1 MGAVAFSTERVAE
14 PPGGAAVFSTG
25 VAATVVATGVSV
37 VAAAV
42 LVAVVDGGSAFL
54 LPVTGVTAAIPVT
67 AGTGTGVFPGATVGV
82 TKKEV
87 TVFCCLAGAALVLGA
102 GSPLCE
108 VVDGGSMKNWR

>member
-67 AGTGTGVFPGATVGV
+67 AGTGTG
-82 TKKEV
+82 
-87 TVFCCLAGAALVLGA
+87 AALVLGA